1 MHDKMIMLTDWL
13 RSLGIS
19 SSPPLSR
26 SPQFLVDKMLK
37 TNILQSGIESDSIE
51 QLQNKLKR
59 YSTEIES
66 LRGKGIG
73 TDKLKEELYD
83 AIYTSRYIPIEDR
96 KNKPLHE
103 LLLRLYGSN
112 QVTELASIC
121 TKDVLQSKQE
131 RDQANEIK
139 WRDEKIAELNGLVQ
153 NLNAEID
160 RLKATIAELSTK
172 GTKQIWRPV
181 PATTTLTPRE
191 PASNKSRQTLKPA
204 SVQFGGKPSA
214 N

>member
-1 MHDKMIMLTDWL
+1 M
-13 RSLGIS
+13 
-19 SSPPLSR
+19 
-26 SPQFLVDKMLK
+26 
-37 TNILQSGIESDSIE
+37 
-51 QLQNKLKR
+51 
-59 YSTEIES
+59 
-66 LRGKGIG
+66 
-73 TDKLKEELYD
+73 KEELYD

-131 RDQANEIK
+131 RDQASELK

-153 NLNAEID
+153 NLTAEID
-160 RLKATIAELSTK
+160 RLKATIAELSNK
-172 GTKQIWRPV
+172 PTKQIWRPV
-181 PATTTLTPRE
+181 PASTTLTPRE
-191 PASNKSRQTLKPA
+191 PPPSKPRQTLKPS
-204 SVQFGGKPSA
+204 SVQFGGKPNA

>member
-1 MHDKMIMLTDWL
+1 MHDKMVMLTDWL
-13 RSLGIS
+13 RSLGNRFS
-19 SSPPLSR
+19 RVHLSR
-26 SPQFLVDKMLK
+26 TLEFSLDKMLK
-37 TNILQSGIESDSIE
+37 TNILQSGIESDSID

-103 LLLRLYGSN
+103 LLLRLYGAN

-131 RDQANEIK
+131 RDQASEIK
-139 WRDEKIAELNGLVQ
+139 WRDEKIVELNELVQ

-160 RLKATIAELSTK
+160 RLKATIAELSAK
-172 GTKQIWRPV
+172 SSKPVWRPV
-181 PATTTLTPRE
+181 PATTPLTPRDS
-191 PASNKSRQTLKPA
+191 PSNKPRQTLRP
-204 SVQFGGKPSA
+204 SNVQFGGGK
-214 N
+214 